1 MFGHAFDEV
10 EAEARE
16 WNERRA
22 AFLREWLHELA
33 EEMAQAFDGDFKSAV
48 QGAR

>member
-1 MFGHAFDEV
+1 VFGHAFDEV

-22 AFLREWLHELA
+22 AFRREWLHDLA
-33 EEMAQAFDGDFKSAV
+33 EEMAEAFERPAV
-48 QGAR
+48 QS